1 MGRNKIPI
9 EKIANETKRQ
19 ATFSKRRKGLFKKS
33 EELAVLTSS
42 QVAVIIFSSSGKLF
56 EYSSESMTSLL
67 KRYYNCHRDDD
78 LEGLKNENEKLRLR
92 IKHMMGEELLNLDMK
107 ELQELEN
114 QVQAGMSR
122 IKARKTES
130 LVEKIEEIQ
139 KRDHRLEVENQILR
153 TQLLE
158 AAKRVG
164 DFGVST
170 PYSSLSLNVMSNKL
184 DG

>member
-9 EKIANETKRQ
+9 EKIANETKRKV
-19 ATFSKRRKGLFKKS
+19 TFSKRRKGLFKKS

-42 QVAVIIFSSSGKLF
+42 QVAVIMFSSSGKLF

-67 KRYYNCHRDDD
+67 KRYYSCHRDDD
-78 LEGLKNENEKLRLR
+78 LEWVKNENEQLVLR
-92 IKHMMGEELLNLDMK
+92 IKRMMGEELWNLDMK

-114 QVQAGMSR
+114 QVQAGMNR
-122 IKARKTES
+122 IKARKTEF
-130 LVEKIEEIQ
+130 LVEKICEIE
-139 KRDHRLEVENQILR
+139 KKDHRLEQENQILR

-158 AAKRVG
+158 AARRAG
-164 DFGVST
+164 DLGVPT
-170 PYSSLSLNVMSNKL
+170 PDWCLSLNVMSRNL